1 MEKVIDLLKSEREE
15 TKRLI
20 EFFKEEIEHD
30 KKAIEELRSP
40 EFIEEHKNSNNWSDD
55 WTWMIKQFIKLN
67 VSSNNRAITSYSEKL
82 EEANDYLL
90 QIERALTVLNETE
103 KEEEK

>member
-1 MEKVIDLLKSEREE
+1 MERVIDLLKSEREE

-30 KKAIEELRSP
+30 KKAIEELQSP
-40 EFIEEHKNSNNWSDD
+40 EFIEKHKNSNNWSDD
-55 WTWMIKQFIKLN
+55 WTWTIKQFIKLN
-67 VSSNNRAITSYSEKL
+67 VSSNNRAIASYSEKL
-82 EEANDYLL
+82 EEANEYLL